1 MAISWPKNRRIL
13 GTRVPRLDGPEK
25 ATGKARY
32 SFDYNLPGML
42 HARILRCPYPHA
54 KVKSLDTADAEKVPG
69 FKALHVIAKP
79 GAELFYAGDEVVG
92 VACDTEEH
100 ALDAVRAIKVEYEQL
115 DALVTEEDALK
126 KDLKTVPPVG
136 MNKDARN
143 VKVAREDKKGDVDEG
158 FRAAAFVHEGEYG
171 AATINHQCLE
181 PHGLVAH
188 WGDDGSLTLYVSTQA
203 VPLIAQQVSGQFQT
217 PVTKI
222 KCVTH
227 YMGGGYGSK
236 FNPGVE
242 GATAIELA
250 RKAKAPV
257 KLFLDRAEEVT
268 TAGNRPSAYAKVKIG
283 IDKDGKIVAYTC
295 DSYGTPGIGNSA
307 TVGPLP
313 YVYPFPNFSAKHTM
327 VRLNT
332 GKLQA
337 MRAPGHPQSCL
348 LTDCPLDDV
357 AAKLGLDP
365 MQVRLKNLDQNDPA
379 AVQKAPQSWN
389 ALRNTVYTEEI
400 KIAARLSDWD
410 KVWHPPGKGPG
421 NGPVKHGIGMALH
434 TWGGRA
440 GKQNEIHVTISSDG
454 SVLVTCST
462 QDLGTGERTV
472 LAIIVAEVLGL
483 EVKDITVKI
492 GESPYGPS
500 SPSGGS
506 TTCPG
511 TSPPTLM
518 AAEAARDALLDTLAE
533 RLKAKRED
541 LAVEPG
547 SIVDKGSNKK
557 YAWKEACARLG
568 MDTVKGQGQW
578 DMRNAQ
584 NDPLAKAG
592 LSNEN
597 VGGVQVAEVLVDT
610 ETGVVR
616 CTKVVAVQDCGLVV
630 NKQGCESQVAG
641 GVIMGVNYA
650 LFEERIID
658 RATGRQVN
666 ADMEF
671 YKLGGIR
678 DMPRVIVEMY
688 DMPERGVIGIGEPPT
703 ISTAA
708 AVGNAVFNA
717 LGVRVPHAP
726 YTPERVLEALS
737 KKA

>member
-13 GTRVPRLDGPEK
+13 GTSVPRLDGPEK

-54 KVKSLDTADAEKVPG
+54 KVKTLDTSAAEKVPG
-69 FKALHVIAKP
+69 FKALRVIAKP
-79 GAELFYAGDEVVG
+79 GTELFFAGDEVVG
-92 VACDTEEH
+92 IACDTEEH
-100 ALDAVRAIKVEYEQL
+100 CLDAIRAVKVEYQQL
-115 DALVTEEDALK
+115 DGLVTEEDALK

-136 MNKDARN
+136 GNKDARN
-143 VKVAREDKKGDVDEG
+143 VKVAREDKSDDIDEA
-158 FRAAAFVHEGEYG
+158 FRKSAFVHEGEYG
-171 AATINHQCLE
+171 ANTINHQCLE

-188 WGDDGSLTLYVSTQA
+188 WHDDGSLTLYTSTQA
-203 VPLIAQQVSGQFQT
+203 VPLIAVQVAGRFQI
-217 PVTKI
+217 PVTKVKNI
-222 KCVTH
+222 TH

-242 GATAIELA
+242 GETAIELA
-250 RKAKAPV
+250 RTAKAPV

-268 TAGNRPSAYAKVKIG
+268 TAGNRPSAFGKVKIG
-283 IDKDGKIVAYTC
+283 IDKDGKILAYAC
-295 DSYGTPGIGNSA
+295 DCYGTPGVGNSA

-313 YVYPFPNFSAKHTM
+313 YVYPFPSHQVKHTM

-357 AAKLGLDP
+357 AAKLGMDP
-365 MQVRLKNLDQNDPA
+365 MQVRLKNLPQNDPN
-379 AVQKAPQSWN
+379 AVKNAPQSWN
-389 ALRNTVYTEEI
+389 ALRNTVYTDEI
-400 KIAARLSDWD
+400 KIAARLSNWD
-410 KVWHPPGKGPG
+410 RVWHPPGKGPG
-421 NGPVKHGIGMALH
+421 NGPVKHGIGMALN
-434 TWGGRA
+434 TWGGAA

-454 SVLVTCST
+454 SVLVTSST
-462 QDLGTGERTV
+462 QDLGTGQRTV
-472 LAIIVAEVLGL
+472 LGIIVAEILGL

-492 GESPYGPS
+492 GESPFGAS

-518 AAEAARDALLDTLAE
+518 AAIAARDALLDMLAP

-547 SIVDKGSNKK
+547 SIVDKGNNKK
-557 YAWKEACARLG
+557 FVWKEACARLG
-568 MDTVKGQGQW
+568 METVKGQGQW
-578 DMRNAQ
+578 DMRNQ
-584 NDPLAKAG
+584 RNDPLAG
-592 LSNEN
+592 LSNQN

-616 CTKVVAVQDCGLVV
+616 CTKVVGVQDCGLVV
-630 NKQGCESQVAG
+630 NKQGCESQMAG
-641 GVIMGVNYA
+641 GIIMGVNYA
-650 LFEERIID
+650 LFEERIMD

-678 DMPRVIVEMY
+678 DMPRIIVHMH
-688 DMPERGVIGIGEPPT
+688 DMPERGVIGIGEPAT

-726 YTPERVLEALS
+726 YTPDRVLEALS